1 MKTDFKHIA
10 VSGNIG
16 VGKTT
21 LTEKLAK
28 HFNWQAQYENVIN
41 NPYLNDF
48 YNDMQRWAF
57 HIQIFF
63 LNNRLQNLLEIR
75 KGDQIFIQDRT
86 IYEDAYIF
94 ALNLYNMGLMSQRDY
109 NNYNAVF
116 LTIEQFINP
125 PDLIIHLEASTEKLE
140 RQILKRGRSFEQ
152 NIRTDYLEKL
162 NNHYSEWI
170 QNYNAGPKLIIN
182 CEDLNFDENEADFQ
196 IVLEK
201 IKIALFNKE
210 KLL

>member
-28 HFNWQAQYENVIN
+28 HFNWQAQYENVSN

-75 KGDQIFIQDRT
+75 RGNQTFIQDRT

-109 NNYNAVF
+109 ANYKSVF
-116 LTIEQFINP
+116 STIEQLITP

-140 RQILKRGRSFEQ
+140 HQILKRGRSFER
-152 NIRTDYLEKL
+152 NIRKDYLEKL
-162 NNHYSEWI
+162 NLHYNEWI
-170 QNYNAGPKLIIN
+170 LNYKAGPKLIIN
-182 CEDLNFDENEADFQ
+182 CENLNFDENEADFQ

-201 IKIALFNKE
+201 IKNVLEKKE
-210 KLL
+210 N